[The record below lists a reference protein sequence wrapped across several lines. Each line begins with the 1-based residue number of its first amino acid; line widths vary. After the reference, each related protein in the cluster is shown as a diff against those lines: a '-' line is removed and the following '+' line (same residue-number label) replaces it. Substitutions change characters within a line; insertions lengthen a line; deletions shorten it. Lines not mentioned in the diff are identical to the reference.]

1 MKVEAGFARVDI
13 TPPLGSSL
21 QGYYRIRPADGVLD
35 PLLATAIAFEDGE
48 KKAILISVDLCGMP
62 QRLQDRIR
70 GEIARRIEMEQEG
83 VFVHCTHIHQGPH
96 TMDYYG
102 NMKDP
107 SYVDWLVVRLTDV
120 AELAMRDIKPVT
132 YMGYTRGIVEGVSF
146 VRRYRMKDGSIKTNP
161 GRQNPD
167 IVGPVSEPD
176 TTSQLL
182 VIEREN
188 AKEIG
193 IINFQVHPD
202 VIGGCEISADYP
214 GFVRRTYEKLVENSL
229 CMYINGAQ
237 GDSNH
242 IDTSLS
248 KEINSGYKW
257 SRFMGIKIAASVAA
271 KRDILEEISIGPI
284 NFGQK
289 NISVTLNKGRSEQ
302 MADAIALKKIFDD
315 QGKDV
320 AKTYDGKFKT
330 VSCYQEAIRIVNM
343 SVLPDEMDLHLTALS
358 VGDWAV
364 AGIPGEPFTEIGKAI
379 KQGSRFAVTMPS
391 CLTNGGEGYFPS
403 ADCFEEGGYEVK
415 ISRFVQGTAEKLIEN
430 SLELV
435 NSLK

>member
-1 MKVEAGFARVDI
+1 MLQAGFARIDI
-13 TPPLGSSL
+13 TPPLGTSL
-21 QGYYRIRPADGVLD
+21 QGYYRVRLADGILD
-35 PLLATAIAFEDGE
+35 PLLATAVVFDNAGKRAALVSLDLIGCGQKFLDPIREAAAEKLGTDPEAIIIHCCHTHLGPKTGTGEAVEYIAKLKTYICDLVQLAAQDLHPVTE
-48 KKAILISVDLCGMP
+48 KK
-62 QRLQDRIR
+62 
-70 GEIARRIEMEQEG
+70 
-83 VFVHCTHIHQGPH
+83 
-96 TMDYYG
+96 
-102 NMKDP
+102 
-107 SYVDWLVVRLTDV
+107 
-120 AELAMRDIKPVT
+120 
-132 YMGYTRGIVEGVSF
+132 YTRGRVVDVAF

-271 KRDILEEISIGPI
+271 KRDLLDEISIGPI